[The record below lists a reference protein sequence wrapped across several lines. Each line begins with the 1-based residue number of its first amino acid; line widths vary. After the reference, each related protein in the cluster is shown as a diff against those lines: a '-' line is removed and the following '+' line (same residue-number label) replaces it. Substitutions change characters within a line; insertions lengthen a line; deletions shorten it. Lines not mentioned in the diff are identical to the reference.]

1 MSHFVTRYLITQST
15 GGLNPLT
22 LARVVALTDTKKYIF
37 SAYRPNLGAFIFLVL
52 SNFNFVYEIIQT
64 D

>member
-15 GGLNPLT
+15 GGLNPFT
-22 LARVVALTDTKKYIF
+22 LARVELRLTQKYIF
-37 SAYRPNLGAFIFLVL
+37 SAKRPNSDAFIFLVL